1 MMHAIEFRISES
13 NEATKEKPEGNKI
26 FKRCLSQ
33 NPNQDNGSTKQTLKI
48 LHSYRYYTPLFTSLN
63 AICKWQRKLS
73 DMQRDLCSLC
83 LHRILIGFQ
92 QKKKHCLFKTQNLI
106 KVFSPS
112 NCRPLCTCLNVFL
125 HWSLHFLIQL
135 HFYERQ

>member
-1 MMHAIEFRISES
+1 MNKVEGCGRKMMHAIEFRISES

-48 LHSYRYYTPLFTSLN
+48 LHSYRYYTPLVTSLN

-73 DMQRDLCSLC
+73 DMQCSLC
-83 LHRILIGFQ
+83 LQRILTGFQ
-92 QKKKHCLFKTQNLI
+92 
-106 KVFSPS
+106 
-112 NCRPLCTCLNVFL
+112 
-125 HWSLHFLIQL
+125 
-135 HFYERQ
+135 